1 MNSWVS
7 SELSADHLTSIR
19 WTGSS
24 VNWALRRPGSEANRR
39 MLELDATP
47 PTPPLLGWIAID
59 ESISSANLFH
69 PHTNKNKNKRKKAN
83 Q

>member
-1 MNSWVS
+1 
-7 SELSADHLTSIR
+7 
-19 WTGSS
+19 
-24 VNWALRRPGSEANRR
+24 